1 MFKQSSETAK
11 IIFPKLS
18 NIKRITTPKHN
29 FNRFNFDINN
39 NNNNNKYLNKNTL
52 CKKHQE
58 PFIEFCQN
66 CNIDLCQI
74 CIYTHDNDHPLIKY
88 SDIIPD
94 ENEINYLIQTL
105 KNFQDNYYRLL
116 DEIKKWKNNLEEQI
130 FFLEKEIDKNE
141 ILNNI
146 YFVNDFSNVEI
157 NFNNIFKFRKI
168 FFEVLGGGTGVE
180 SRKNNDIINKIN
192 IYSNIENDEN
202 NMGYFNHTQYNIS
215 KALLDL
221 LLNNNI
227 NKNNNIDNSFI
238 YKGNLII
245 KYLWDSFI
253 NMNKTNI
260 NYLNNNKKIIKTNLK
275 KKYDTNTYS
284 GSFKYDKDVDVFFND
299 NVNRNISNNSK
310 IIEKH
315 IDLKKGSKKKLRKNL
330 YSNNTCDVTRGSSM
344 YNDKYNFNRTMTSS
358 FSSKNL
364 INQNFGSNNKEGIY
378 LKKKCNLSSSNIIN
392 NNFNNKLNQTE
403 FNIASKFNIGNSE
416 ENNKVNDFGINQGL
430 LENHNSYKKN
440 IENIG
445 INNFKRAN
453 SLKIINKNTFNPQKI
468 KEKNFNINSEQNKE
482 IITSK
487 YIPEI
492 KTKNLIH
499 NDNIINLNMN
509 NINNINQNNIFN
521 TEKKNSRKI
530 NSINNNSNN
539 GKIFTH
545 KKFEAAIENN
555 SPKINIKNEK
565 VNEEENKINQTQL
578 YNKLNETSFQE
589 DSINN
594 SNMLNTT
601 FNQRYS
607 TGYYN
612 INKNVIISKKKFETN
627 SNLQFISNSTTNN
640 ILENQIK
647 STIFKQQIEQ
657 INNNNINQALLFNN
671 GPTKIQIRKNNPDT
685 KYIIKPNLPLYISL
699 ELDND
704 NCKLCFVNQINQEI
718 ELFCFAQEQY
728 TIPMIISFNQKNE
741 IIIGHEAEQ
750 MSTMN
755 PERTIFNLIK
765 MFGKKYNEINGMKEI
780 WPFKIYQDEKNR
792 PFFEINLGKK
802 NKKFYPEDLLSL
814 YLKKLFKIFF
824 KKIICEENLEDNI
837 TNINIILVLCVPN
850 NFTYFQRKGIEK
862 IFEKHI
868 FPSEQNKDNTIPN
881 NNDNNSIYGTK
892 YYNNYQIN
900 LKKIKIENSSSIA
913 ALCLKPSNN
922 KNKNNTKHSNSLI
935 INIGG
940 SHTNISIAC
949 YPSNKNKSDKN
960 LNFSKTKYFGIK
972 SLSGIE
978 LGFQDFTDNF
988 VYDCLKEFDKNLYKQ
1003 CLEMP
1008 NALAKLRKSC
1018 TTAQKIFEENSHVE
1032 IKVNKLYQDYD
1043 LKMILNK
1050 SDYEKVCDNLYKKIN
1065 LEIKKTI
1072 KEAKMSEINI
1082 NNILLIGSISRSDK
1096 IKNLLKNMFKHN
1108 RLLFNEINNS
1118 PVISDINNDFYCVI
1132 GGAIQAKN
1140 YIMGDSY
1147 LDNCG
1152 DNIFSLH
1159 DISPMSFGVET
1170 INGMME
1176 FIIEKGT
1183 NIPVEKCKYIKIRN
1197 DRDKYLEI
1205 KIYEGEN
1212 NKACNN
1218 RLISSAN
1225 IDKRNFK
1232 SEKVGDNYIEILI
1245 QFELNLDL
1253 NLCVY
1258 VLDIKT
1264 MKRRFECLINVD
1276 IVKN

>member
-1 MFKQSSETAK
+1 
-11 IIFPKLS
+11 
-18 NIKRITTPKHN
+18 
-29 FNRFNFDINN
+29 
-39 NNNNNKYLNKNTL
+39 
-52 CKKHQE
+52 
-58 PFIEFCQN
+58 
-66 CNIDLCQI
+66 
-74 CIYTHDNDHPLIKY
+74 
-88 SDIIPD
+88 
-94 ENEINYLIQTL
+94 
-105 KNFQDNYYRLL
+105 
-116 DEIKKWKNNLEEQI
+116 
-130 FFLEKEIDKNE
+130 
-141 ILNNI
+141 
-146 YFVNDFSNVEI
+146 
-157 NFNNIFKFRKI
+157 
-168 FFEVLGGGTGVE
+168 
-180 SRKNNDIINKIN
+180 
-192 IYSNIENDEN
+192 
-202 NMGYFNHTQYNIS
+202 
-215 KALLDL
+215 
-221 LLNNNI
+221 
-227 NKNNNIDNSFI
+227 
-238 YKGNLII
+238 
-245 KYLWDSFI
+245 
-253 NMNKTNI
+253 
-260 NYLNNNKKIIKTNLK
+260 
-275 KKYDTNTYS
+275 
-284 GSFKYDKDVDVFFND
+284 
-299 NVNRNISNNSK
+299 
-310 IIEKH
+310 
-315 IDLKKGSKKKLRKNL
+315 
-330 YSNNTCDVTRGSSM
+330 
-344 YNDKYNFNRTMTSS
+344 
-358 FSSKNL
+358 
-364 INQNFGSNNKEGIY
+364 
-378 LKKKCNLSSSNIIN
+378 
-392 NNFNNKLNQTE
+392 
-403 FNIASKFNIGNSE
+403 
-416 ENNKVNDFGINQGL
+416 
-430 LENHNSYKKN
+430 
-440 IENIG
+440 
-445 INNFKRAN
+445 
-453 SLKIINKNTFNPQKI
+453 
-468 KEKNFNINSEQNKE
+468 
-482 IITSK
+482 
-487 YIPEI
+487 
-492 KTKNLIH
+492 
-499 NDNIINLNMN
+499 
-509 NINNINQNNIFN
+509 
-521 TEKKNSRKI
+521 
-530 NSINNNSNN
+530 
-539 GKIFTH
+539 
-545 KKFEAAIENN
+545 
-555 SPKINIKNEK
+555 
-565 VNEEENKINQTQL
+565 
-578 YNKLNETSFQE
+578 
-589 DSINN
+589 
-594 SNMLNTT
+594 
-601 FNQRYS
+601 
-607 TGYYN
+607 
-612 INKNVIISKKKFETN
+612 
-627 SNLQFISNSTTNN
+627 
-640 ILENQIK
+640 
-647 STIFKQQIEQ
+647 
-657 INNNNINQALLFNN
+657 
-671 GPTKIQIRKNNPDT
+671 
-685 KYIIKPNLPLYISL
+685 
-699 ELDND
+699 
-704 NCKLCFVNQINQEI
+704 
-718 ELFCFAQEQY
+718 
-728 TIPMIISFNQKNE
+728 
-741 IIIGHEAEQ
+741 
-750 MSTMN
+750 
-755 PERTIFNLIK
+755 
-765 MFGKKYNEINGMKEI
+765 MK
-780 WPFKIYQDEKNR
+780 KNR

-862 IFEKHI
+862 IFEKYI

-881 NNDNNSIYGTK
+881 NIDNNSIYGTK

-949 YPSNKNKSDKN
+949 YPSNKNKSEKN

-1096 IKNLLKNMFKHN
+1096 IKSILKNMFKHN

>member
-1 MFKQSSETAK
+1 
-11 IIFPKLS
+11 
-18 NIKRITTPKHN
+18 
-29 FNRFNFDINN
+29 
-39 NNNNNKYLNKNTL
+39 
-52 CKKHQE
+52 
-58 PFIEFCQN
+58 
-66 CNIDLCQI
+66 
-74 CIYTHDNDHPLIKY
+74 
-88 SDIIPD
+88 
-94 ENEINYLIQTL
+94 
-105 KNFQDNYYRLL
+105 
-116 DEIKKWKNNLEEQI
+116 
-130 FFLEKEIDKNE
+130 
-141 ILNNI
+141 
-146 YFVNDFSNVEI
+146 
-157 NFNNIFKFRKI
+157 
-168 FFEVLGGGTGVE
+168 
-180 SRKNNDIINKIN
+180 
-192 IYSNIENDEN
+192 
-202 NMGYFNHTQYNIS
+202 
-215 KALLDL
+215 
-221 LLNNNI
+221 
-227 NKNNNIDNSFI
+227 
-238 YKGNLII
+238 
-245 KYLWDSFI
+245 
-253 NMNKTNI
+253 
-260 NYLNNNKKIIKTNLK
+260 
-275 KKYDTNTYS
+275 
-284 GSFKYDKDVDVFFND
+284 
-299 NVNRNISNNSK
+299 
-310 IIEKH
+310 
-315 IDLKKGSKKKLRKNL
+315 
-330 YSNNTCDVTRGSSM
+330 
-344 YNDKYNFNRTMTSS
+344 
-358 FSSKNL
+358 
-364 INQNFGSNNKEGIY
+364 
-378 LKKKCNLSSSNIIN
+378 
-392 NNFNNKLNQTE
+392 
-403 FNIASKFNIGNSE
+403 
-416 ENNKVNDFGINQGL
+416 
-430 LENHNSYKKN
+430 
-440 IENIG
+440 
-445 INNFKRAN
+445 
-453 SLKIINKNTFNPQKI
+453 
-468 KEKNFNINSEQNKE
+468 
-482 IITSK
+482 
-487 YIPEI
+487 
-492 KTKNLIH
+492 
-499 NDNIINLNMN
+499 MN

-607 TGYYN
+607 NGYYN

-627 SNLQFISNSTTNN
+627 SNLQFISNSSTNN
-640 ILENQIK
+640 NLENQIK

-824 KKIICEENLEDNI
+824 KKIICEENLEDNV

-881 NNDNNSIYGTK
+881 NIDNNSIYGTK

-949 YPSNKNKSDKN
+949 YPSNKNKSEKN

-972 SLSGIE
+972 SLSGTE

-1096 IKNLLKNMFKHN
+1096 IKNILKNMFKHN

-1118 PVISDINNDFYCVI
+1118 PMISDINNDFYCVI

>member
-1 MFKQSSETAK
+1 M
-11 IIFPKLS
+11 
-18 NIKRITTPKHN
+18 
-29 FNRFNFDINN
+29 
-39 NNNNNKYLNKNTL
+39 
-52 CKKHQE
+52 
-58 PFIEFCQN
+58 
-66 CNIDLCQI
+66 
-74 CIYTHDNDHPLIKY
+74 
-88 SDIIPD
+88 
-94 ENEINYLIQTL
+94 
-105 KNFQDNYYRLL
+105 
-116 DEIKKWKNNLEEQI
+116 
-130 FFLEKEIDKNE
+130 
-141 ILNNI
+141 
-146 YFVNDFSNVEI
+146 
-157 NFNNIFKFRKI
+157 
-168 FFEVLGGGTGVE
+168 
-180 SRKNNDIINKIN
+180 
-192 IYSNIENDEN
+192 
-202 NMGYFNHTQYNIS
+202 
-215 KALLDL
+215 
-221 LLNNNI
+221 
-227 NKNNNIDNSFI
+227 
-238 YKGNLII
+238 
-245 KYLWDSFI
+245 
-253 NMNKTNI
+253 
-260 NYLNNNKKIIKTNLK
+260 
-275 KKYDTNTYS
+275 
-284 GSFKYDKDVDVFFND
+284 
-299 NVNRNISNNSK
+299 
-310 IIEKH
+310 
-315 IDLKKGSKKKLRKNL
+315 
-330 YSNNTCDVTRGSSM
+330 
-344 YNDKYNFNRTMTSS
+344 
-358 FSSKNL
+358 
-364 INQNFGSNNKEGIY
+364 
-378 LKKKCNLSSSNIIN
+378 
-392 NNFNNKLNQTE
+392 
-403 FNIASKFNIGNSE
+403 
-416 ENNKVNDFGINQGL
+416 
-430 LENHNSYKKN
+430 
-440 IENIG
+440 
-445 INNFKRAN
+445 
-453 SLKIINKNTFNPQKI
+453 
-468 KEKNFNINSEQNKE
+468 
-482 IITSK
+482 
-487 YIPEI
+487 
-492 KTKNLIH
+492 
-499 NDNIINLNMN
+499 
-509 NINNINQNNIFN
+509 
-521 TEKKNSRKI
+521 
-530 NSINNNSNN
+530 
-539 GKIFTH
+539 
-545 KKFEAAIENN
+545 
-555 SPKINIKNEK
+555 
-565 VNEEENKINQTQL
+565 
-578 YNKLNETSFQE
+578 
-589 DSINN
+589 
-594 SNMLNTT
+594 
-601 FNQRYS
+601 
-607 TGYYN
+607 
-612 INKNVIISKKKFETN
+612 
-627 SNLQFISNSTTNN
+627 QFISNSTTNN
-640 ILENQIK
+640 NLDNQIK

-718 ELFCFAQEQY
+718 ELFCFSQEQY

-881 NNDNNSIYGTK
+881 NIDNNSIYGTK

-949 YPSNKNKSDKN
+949 YPSNKNKSEKN

-1096 IKNLLKNMFKHN
+1096 IKNILKNMFKHN